1 MHKYEEE
8 SKSDLK
14 ESRNEDRFRAVQKHE
29 KSTDFGIKE
38 PGLESQITTRKYPHV

>member
-8 SKSDLK
+8 SKSYLK
-14 ESRNEDRFRAVQKHE
+14 GSRSDDRFRAEQKHE
-29 KSTDFGIKE
+29 KSADFGIKE

>member
-14 ESRNEDRFRAVQKHE
+14 GSRNDDRFRAMQNLE
-29 KSTDFGIKE
+29 KSTDLGIKQ
-38 PGLESQITTRKYPHV
+38 PGLESQITTRKYHHV